1 MKYIIQIGV
10 LYDKHYKMVF
20 GYVGKDLETGEIHY
34 YAKYDNLGHYS
45 PNCLSEF
52 NINRMDYSE
61 QLSRNLRYCDYIKAN
76 EMISELPKE
85 ILPLTSKMINKHLI
99 YNKENGYPIEFLTN
113 NSSNLSVEYTS
124 DLSLFG
130 GAEFSGRY
138 VPVQNTIDIPITAN
152 EWNNYS
158 DQQKKAVGDMLLH
171 ETGHLKVST
180 HRLDMSNKQLNIR
193 TGFYSSTIN
202 VVPIVL
208 ANEDIFLKPNEN
220 NILDNAYGRILEEI
234 MNDFDCIQINPNFNP
249 IYPNVGHVLNELCDG
264 RLQVARYYDDGI
276 EELYERLFKL
286 IESRDM
292 VDELLESI
300 KYASKYDDPN
310 CEENNRYM
318 MKLLNQ
324 YHKIH
329 SCK

>member
-1 MKYIIQIGV
+1 MKYIIQIGA

-45 PNCLSEF
+45 SDCLSEF
-52 NINRMDYSE
+52 NINQMDYSE
-61 QLSRNLRYCDYIKAN
+61 PLLRHLSYCDYIKDK
-76 EMISELPKE
+76 EMVRELPKE
-85 ILPLTSKMINKHLI
+85 ILTLTFEMINKHLV

-124 DLSLFG
+124 ALSLFSD
-130 GAEFSGRY
+130 AEFSGRY
-138 VPVQNTIDIPITAN
+138 VPVQNTIDIPITAS
-152 EWNNYS
+152 EWENYG
-158 DQQKKAVGDMLLH
+158 DQEKKTAKDTLLH

-180 HRLDMSNKQLNIR
+180 HRLDIPNKLLNIR
-193 TGFYSSTIN
+193 TGFYNSTVN
-202 VVPIVL
+202 LEPVVL
-208 ANEDIFLKPNEN
+208 ANGDIFLKPNRN
-220 NILDNAYGRILEEI
+220 NILDDDYGRILEEI

-249 IYPNVGHVLNELCDG
+249 VYPNVGHMLNELCDG
-264 RLQVARYYDDGI
+264 RLQMARYYDDGI
-276 EELYERLFKL
+276 EELYDSLFKL

-300 KYASKYDDPN
+300 KYASEYDDSN
-310 CEENNRYM
+310 CEENNSHM
-318 MKLLNQ
+318 MKLLNL